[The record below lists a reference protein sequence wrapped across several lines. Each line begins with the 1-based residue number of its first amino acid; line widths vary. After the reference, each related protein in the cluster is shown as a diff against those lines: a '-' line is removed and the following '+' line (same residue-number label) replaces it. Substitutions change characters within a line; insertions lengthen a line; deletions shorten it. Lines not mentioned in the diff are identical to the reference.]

1 MKFDPK
7 RIGAMLVIVGAVMT
21 LSALVLIALAET
33 LLKVGP

>member
-1 MKFDPK
+1 MKLEPK
-7 RIGAMLVIVGAVMT
+7 RVGIMLVVVGAVMT

>member
-1 MKFDPK
+1 MKLEPK
-7 RIGAMLVIVGAVMT
+7 RVGLMLVVVGAVIM